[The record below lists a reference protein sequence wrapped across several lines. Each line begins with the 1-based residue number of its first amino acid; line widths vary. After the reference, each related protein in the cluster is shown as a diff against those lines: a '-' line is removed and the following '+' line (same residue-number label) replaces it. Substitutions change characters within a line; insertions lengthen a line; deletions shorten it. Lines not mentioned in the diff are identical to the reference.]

1 MAGSPRVFDRRVV
14 RLHLARAARVFA
26 DHDFLFREAAGRL
39 AERLDDVRR
48 TFPVALAHGGHG
60 GVLVDALADRSDI
73 ATLVESDLSPEVARR
88 ACARSRI
95 RRIVVADEE
104 FLPFGEASFDLVLSC
119 LSLHWTNDLPGAL
132 VQIRRALKPDGLFI
146 AALLGGE
153 TLKELRQALIEAE
166 AAASGGVSPRVSP
179 FLDVREAG
187 ALLQRAGFALP
198 VVDADTWTVTYSS
211 AVDLM
216 RDLRGMGETNAVFER
231 PRHFTRRTTLLRA
244 AAIYQSMFADKSER
258 IPATF
263 QVIMLTGWAPHAS
276 QPRPLKPGSAVER
289 LAAALDTRE
298 HSAGEAARPR
308 SDNEP

>member
-1 MAGSPRVFDRRVV
+1 M
-14 RLHLARAARVFA
+14 ARAARVFA

-60 GVLVDALADRSDI
+60 GLVDALAGRDDI
-73 ATLVESDLSPEVARR
+73 ETLVECDLSDEAARR
-88 ACARSRI
+88 PCARSRT
-95 RRIVVADEE
+95 RCAVVADEE
-104 FLPFGEASFDLVLSC
+104 FLPFGEASFDLALSC

-153 TLKELRQALIEAE
+153 TLKELRQALMEAE
-166 AAASGGVSPRVSP
+166 IAASGGVSPRVSP
-179 FLDVREAG
+179 FIDVREAG

-198 VVDADTWTVTYSS
+198 VVDADTWTVTYAS

-216 RDLRGMGETNAVFER
+216 RDLRGMGQTNAVLER

-244 AAIYQSMFADKSER
+244 AAIYHSMFADKSER

-263 QVIMLTGWAPHAS
+263 QVIMLTGWAPHGS

-289 LAAALDTRE
+289 LAAALGTRE
-298 HSAGEAARPR
+298 HSASDGMPRR